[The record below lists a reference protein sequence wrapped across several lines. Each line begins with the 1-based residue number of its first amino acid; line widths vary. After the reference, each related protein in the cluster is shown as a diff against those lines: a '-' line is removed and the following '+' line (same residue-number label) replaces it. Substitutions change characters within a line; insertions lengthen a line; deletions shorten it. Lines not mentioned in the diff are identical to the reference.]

1 MGRVIELFGQ
11 VAQNIV
17 KAVTEVSPFPISLTD
32 EKGYIIGDSNSRRIG
47 TFHPASKLVIEKN
60 KTCLF
65 TNEITAEL
73 ENVLPGIATPLKFNS
88 KTVGVLGIVGNPDNV
103 KPYAEL
109 IKKYVEMRW
118 HENYMEQMEE
128 LETKK
133 VESFLQYLILNPNIN
148 KEMFLKYCK
157 IISLQPNIA
166 RFCIIIDIGRDLME
180 IVMRPSHSLSIHNE
194 KISLV
199 ENVQK
204 IFERDKNT
212 ICGFLNTTRI
222 LLLQPS
228 YSEGDFIYKMEKFP
242 DQCMEL
248 KKIFKKKGISN
259 ITISSGT
266 AVGTLE
272 QSHISYKEAE
282 DLLEMGKNLCINPA
296 IYSYFD
302 LEILLKLIPFQLDKD
317 LHDKLMFRLK
327 TLFSNTHFN
336 DLYNNFITY
345 CDNNLNVTKT
355 AAKLYIHRNT
365 LIYRLNKLEKLTS
378 LDLGRFDHCMLLY
391 LVLKGDFRKEQNE

>member
-73 ENVLPGIATPLKFNS
+73 ENVLPGIATPLIFDS
-88 KTVGVLGIVGNPDNV
+88 KTVGVLGIVGDPDKV

-118 HENYMEQMEE
+118 QENYMEQMEE

-166 RFCIIIDIGRDLME
+166 RFCIIIDIGRDMME
-180 IVMRPSHSLSIHNE
+180 NVMRPGHSLSIHNE
-194 KISLV
+194 KLSLV
-199 ENVQK
+199 ENAQE
-204 IFERDKNT
+204 IFEKDKNT
-212 ICGFLNTTRI
+212 ICGFLNTTRM

-228 YSEGDFIYKMEKFP
+228 YSKSDFTYKMERFP
-242 DQCMEL
+242 EQCKEL
-248 KKIFKKKGISN
+248 QKIFKKKGVSN
-259 ITISSGT
+259 IAIASGT
-266 AVGTLE
+266 TVDTLE
-272 QSHISYKEAE
+272 QSHVSYKEAE
-282 DLLEMGKNLCINPA
+282 ELLEMGQNLCIYPA

-302 LEILLKLIPFQLDKD
+302 LEILLKLIPLQLDKD
-317 LHDKLMFRLK
+317 LHNKLMFRLK
-327 TLFSNTHFN
+327 NLFSDTHFS
-336 DLYNNFITY
+336 DLSNNFITY

-378 LDLGRFDHCMLLY
+378 LDLGRFEHCMLLY
-391 LVLKGDFRKEQNE
+391 LVLKGNTSKEQSE